1 MADINGRTL
10 ISSGSPDVEYYITY
24 TKTRINNS
32 SMRYVFTIKTS
43 LGSSQSY
50 LATGHNLQC
59 TITING
65 GKGSATLKDRDSVWR
80 GVGPHSTKTITVNC
94 TSTTG
99 NSAQTVSFSV
109 VNNYGNAGD
118 YSSSSYT
125 VTSSPLTSTTPTY
138 SSCIAPTNVKIDS
151 SYGTYCP
158 KTPDNFATAS
168 TSILPSVKLQWDS
181 GAGGTNNTLQ
191 KYYIQQYII
200 TKEKLPHANYLDTD
214 KITSGAFAGYWGAFF
229 RVSSINGINN
239 SNAYHPSADTTSV
252 TVGLIYETPSGY
264 YPIPRGARISYRIRS
279 EGSAGSNY
287 YSGYTGTKTAIFI
300 NNLPTVSALTFDKS
314 FIPATGGSISF
325 TWTGTDAD
333 NQSLKYGVEAFKT
346 PYSNGDEPFISKTA
360 TINSTTIDFPSQ
372 EEDVEG
378 YFVTV
383 YATDGIEGGSSIR
396 SSTLVYN
403 IPPTIS
409 INSASP
415 SAGGR
420 TKDITLSYQGN
431 AQDSN
436 QSLDYQINII
446 YSDNKENLSFDP
458 GGSGLYLSTFETT
471 WSVTGQFLKNAGVP
485 EANYLKCRV
494 RCYDGYDYSDWAE
507 FSQIFQ
513 INKKPAAPTSLTAES
528 PDNRESYGESPI
540 DLSIFEKSIDLTW
553 DLNTEGNLEGQT
565 IQQIV
570 LERATNSN
578 SSNFQ
583 GWTQALIAAA
593 NTNPIS
599 FTDNSSI
606 LSNLTRGYYVSYRVK
621 YIDDLGDSSDYFT
634 LSTPLKKNTSP
645 TIAGDI
651 YPSSNIYYPY
661 RTNEL
666 NIQWSSLQN
675 SSDDDINNVPHRFK
689 IYLTIPGFFEVEI
702 KNGSKDY
709 YYNLGE
715 NKTIELIGDVN
726 SLDIPF
732 IQNDTLKDF
741 IKNALNN
748 NPNNYNADYVN
759 VQIRLIAFDSFGVS
773 SNSITG
779 TFNLYLRENPEFVA
793 GTYITEESES
803 AQGQDYY
810 LGLSGYY
817 DIYYKKNSETSWSII
832 SDSEYNIEN
841 KYKMVDSGEII
852 KFRWQKAKDKN
863 GASDISTYTIKM
875 YYSEDVGKL
884 EDDISEDQY
893 ITLVNLNRATLDQG
907 HDSVDYY
914 EYEHKVSTV
923 DINRVIKFLITCTD
937 STGLQSQSIRFP
949 FGIEICRFRNP
960 NIAFNSVEFI
970 NDTSGISL
978 EVDYNIPDYGGSQ
991 LSPKRGIYYSSRR
1004 NLEEDNSNPKIIIT
1018 LEYSQ
1023 QSNFPSGND
1032 SSGNPLTQSIEIY
1045 NLADSTDKT
1054 YPWND
1059 SYNVAKINTSQTITG
1074 DEVPDDNFNYFARL
1088 KIIVSNKNGDRE
1100 YYSSTIPLRGLA
1112 APFSFRKIGIGI
1124 NNNNPEGRLH
1134 VTARSN
1140 DEQIERIIFGDADS
1154 LNSQRFVIDLITGKL
1169 IAGVLD
1175 VGDL

>member
-24 TKTRINNS
+24 TKKRINNS
-32 SMRYVFTIKTS
+32 NMQYIFTIKTS

-59 TITING
+59 TITVNG
-65 GKGSATLKDRDSVWR
+65 GKGSATLKDRSSVWS

-109 VNNYGNAGD
+109 VNDWGNAGD

-125 VTSSPLTSTTPTY
+125 VTSSPLTSTTPIY
-138 SSCIAPTNVKIDS
+138 SSCIAPTNVRIDS
-151 SYGTYCP
+151 SNGFYLP
-158 KTPDNFATAS
+158 PAPDDFAT
-168 TSILPSVKLQWDS
+168 TSSSLPSITLQWDS

-191 KYYIQQYII
+191 KYYIQQTIV
-200 TKEKLPHANYLDTD
+200 TKDKLPHANYDPNRGQVQL
-214 KITSGAFAGYWGAFF
+214 SNGYWSYPV
-229 RVSSINGINN
+229 RVSSINGQNN
-239 SNAYHPSADTTSV
+239 ENSYNPSSNLTSV
-252 TVGLIYETPSGY
+252 TVGLIYEGVGGI
-264 YPIPRGARISYRIRS
+264 YPIPREAEISYRIRS
-279 EGSAGSNY
+279 EGSAGSDY
-287 YSGYTGTKTAIFI
+287 YSNYAY
-300 NNLPTVSALTFDKS
+300 SSS
-314 FIPATGGSISF
+314 FIKINSLPIITVPSLDKKYIPNSGGIVNFSWAASDSDNQKLTYDCTLYKKEYSGEISVIIEETKDSASFSYAFPKEEGSIE
-325 TWTGTDAD
+325 GYY
-333 NQSLKYGVEAFKT
+333 LKIIVSDGVEKV
-346 PYSNGDEPFISKTA
+346 
-360 TINSTTIDFPSQ
+360 STQSAVI
-372 EEDVEG
+372 
-378 YFVTV
+378 
-383 YATDGIEGGSSIR
+383 
-396 SSTLVYN
+396 LYN

-415 SAGGR
+415 SSGGR
-420 TKDITLSYQGN
+420 TKKIILSYLGD
-431 AQDSN
+431 AGEDE
-436 QSLDYQINII
+436 QSLKYDINII
-446 YSDNKENLSFDP
+446 YSNNKEDLVFD
-458 GGSGLYLSTFETT
+458 GRGIQIDTSLTTSTITDDL
-471 WSVTGQFLKNAGVP
+471 LKSAGVP
-485 EANYLKCRV
+485 EASYLKCRV
-494 RCYDGYDYSDWAE
+494 RCNDEYDYSDWAE

-513 INKKPAAPTSLTAES
+513 INKKPAAPTSLTAVS
-528 PDNRESYGESPI
+528 SDNRESYGESSI
-540 DLSIFEKSIDLTW
+540 NLSIFESSIDLTW
-553 DLNTEGNLEGQT
+553 NLNTTGNLEGQT
-565 IQQIV
+565 IQQII

-583 GWTQALIAAA
+583 GWIQILIAAA
-593 NTNPIS
+593 NTSPTS
-599 FTDNSSI
+599 FTDTSSI
-606 LSNLTRGYYVSYRVK
+606 LSNLIRGYYVSYRVK

-645 TIAGDI
+645 AIVGDI

-666 NIQWSSLQN
+666 NIQWTSLQN

-689 IYLTIPGFFEVEI
+689 IYLTIPGFSEVEI

-732 IQNDTLKDF
+732 VQNDTLKDF
-741 IKNALNN
+741 VKNALNN

-759 VQIRLIAFDSFGVS
+759 VQIRLIAFDSFGIS

-779 TFNLYLRENPEFVA
+779 NFDLYLRENPEFIE
-793 GTYITEESES
+793 GTYTIEESEPS
-803 AQGQDYY
+803 QGQDYY
-810 LGLSGYY
+810 LGISGYY
-817 DIYYKKNSETSWSII
+817 DLYYKKKSEIDWKII
-832 SDSEYNIEN
+832 SDPNYNIEN

-923 DINRVIKFLITCTD
+923 DINRVVKFLITCTD

-949 FGIEICRFRNP
+949 FGIEICRLRNP
-960 NIAFNSVEFI
+960 SITFNSVEFI

-1023 QSNFPSGND
+1023 QPNFPGGND
-1032 SSGNPLTQSIEIY
+1032 SSDNPLTQSIEIY
-1045 NLADSTDKT
+1045 NLEDSTDKT

-1059 SYNVAKINTSQTITG
+1059 SYNVAKTNTSQTITG
-1074 DEVPDDNFNYFARL
+1074 DEVPDDNFNYFTRL

-1134 VTARSN
+1134 ITARSN